1 MKPACFACV
10 ALVPAWLWIGE
21 ITPAPAA
28 NPQPSNRVSLPHA
41 LCGPGLFARENLVAW
56 CIVPFDAKQRG
67 PRERVQMLQKL
78 GLKRVAYD
86 WRDNHVPQWD
96 EEMELYKNQG
106 IELVGFWGINDRA
119 LALMKRHGIK
129 TQFWVTMGGHG
140 QDQQQ
145 RIETAARNIE
155 GMAAKAHGVGCTVAL
170 YNHGGWDGEPE
181 NQMAVIDLLKK
192 RGIDNVGICYNLHH
206 GHHRMKDFPTLLKKM
221 TPYLWCLNLNGM
233 KPGTKILPLGQG
245 ENDLDLLKAIVASG
259 YRGPIGILNHRDID
273 AEEGL
278 RQNIEGL
285 KGLLR
290 QLGDQATLK
299 TFQE

>member
-1 MKPACFACV
+1 MKRVPLPCIGL
-10 ALVPAWLWIGE
+10 ALAMLFIVGIVPATAVE
-21 ITPAPAA
+21 
-28 NPQPSNRVSLPHA
+28 PQPTNRIVLPHA
-41 LCGPGLFARENLVAW
+41 LCGAGLFARENLVAW
-56 CIVPFDAKQRG
+56 CIVPFDAKHRG

-86 WRDNHVPQWD
+86 WRDNHIPQWD
-96 EEMELYKNQG
+96 EEMALYKKHG
-106 IELVGFWGINDRA
+106 IELVGFWGINDKA
-119 LALMKRHGIK
+119 LELMKRHGIK
-129 TQFWVTMGGHG
+129 TQFWVTMGGQD

-155 GMAAKAHGVGCTVAL
+155 GIASKAKRVGCTVAL

-206 GHHRMKDFPTLLKKM
+206 GHHRIKDFPTMLKNL

-233 KPGTKILPLGQG
+233 KQGTMILPIGQG
-245 ENDLDLLKAIVASG
+245 EDDLSILKAIVASG

-278 RQNIEGL
+278 SQNIEGL
-285 KGLLR
+285 KGLLK
-290 QLGDQATLK
+290 QLGDEAMLK
-299 TFQE
+299 TYQ